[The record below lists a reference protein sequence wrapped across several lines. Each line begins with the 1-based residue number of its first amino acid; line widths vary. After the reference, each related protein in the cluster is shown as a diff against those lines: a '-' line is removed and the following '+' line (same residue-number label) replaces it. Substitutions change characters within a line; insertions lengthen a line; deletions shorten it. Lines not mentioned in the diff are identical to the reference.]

1 MNNIITD
8 NKPFIRARLANFINQ
23 NWQIIMTFVIS
34 LLSALIVLT
43 FYILV
48 VVKDINYQIVAIDL
62 QSLMKEVTLK
72 AFNDI
77 DSASKD
83 KQADVASNDIK
94 QGAAKIEQA
103 IAIVAGKCN
112 CTIIQKQALAYD
124 KNIPDYTNEVRNEIY
139 NLGKK

>member
-1 MNNIITD
+1 MNTIID
-8 NKPFIRARLANFINQ
+8 NKSTMREKVSNFINL

-34 LLSALIVLT
+34 LLSALMALT

-48 VVKDINYQIVAIDL
+48 VAKDMNHQIVAVDL

-77 DSASKD
+77 DSANKD

-94 QGAAKIEQA
+94 QGAARIEQA
-103 IAIVAGKCN
+103 IAIVAEKCN

>member
-1 MNNIITD
+1 MNTTD
-8 NKPFIRARLANFINQ
+8 INTRLPIREHLGNFINH
-23 NWQIIMTFVIS
+23 NWQLIMTFIVS
-34 LLSALIVLT
+34 LLCALMVLT
-43 FYILV
+43 FYVLV
-48 VVKDINYQIVAIDL
+48 VAKDMNHQIVAVDL

-77 DSASKD
+77 DSATKD
-83 KQADVASNDIK
+83 KQADIASSDIK